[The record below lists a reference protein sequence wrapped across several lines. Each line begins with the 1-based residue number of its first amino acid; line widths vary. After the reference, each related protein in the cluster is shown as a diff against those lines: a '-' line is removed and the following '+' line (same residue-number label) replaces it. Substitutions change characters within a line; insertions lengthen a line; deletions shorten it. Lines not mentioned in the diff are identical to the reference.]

1 MGVMSLLAENRV
13 MYRKLYKSFL
23 FFNILETENMLYLW
37 YGNRAWNQSI
47 RTKYKNKVWDRV

>member
-47 RTKYKNKVWDRV
+47 RTKYGNRA

>member
-13 MYRKLYKSFL
+13 MCRKLYKSFL

-37 YGNRAWNQSI
+37 YGNRTWNQSI
-47 RTKYKNKVWDRV
+47 RTKHGNRA